1 VKKGEAMNAVFR
13 LLKNHP
19 FFKEF
24 SDAQLQRI
32 GEGATLVNFNP
43 GQYIFREGEDAD
55 QFYLILGG
63 LVSLEVQ
70 VPKRGSVT
78 IERIDAGDVLG
89 WSWLYP
95 PHRWHFDAHAQEE
108 IRAIMI
114 DGEFLRNMIEE
125 DREIG
130 FKIMKQI
137 AMIMEHRLQ
146 STRIKLMEVYDI
158 YKDPSLRRPSNWQN

>member
-1 VKKGEAMNAVFR
+1 MKAVLQ
-13 LLKNHP
+13 LLQEHP

-24 SDAQLQRI
+24 SENQLQSLA
-32 GEGATLVNFNP
+32 EGATLVNFDP
-43 GQYIFREGEDAD
+43 GQYIFREGEDAN
-55 QFYLILGG
+55 QFFLILSG

-70 VPKRGSVT
+70 VPKRGAVT

-108 IRAIMI
+108 IRALMI
-114 DGEFLRNMIEE
+114 DGVFLRKMIEE
-125 DREIG
+125 NREIG

-146 STRIKLMEVYDI
+146 ATRIKLMEVYDI
-158 YKDPSLRRPSNWQN
+158 YKDPSLRRPSKWQNE